1 MNKLSNQISST
12 NKLVSKLEKRITDLE
27 NILNKNNKLFHKEQI
42 NKDENNNSQQNLDAS
57 YFFQIKSLK
66 EKVDNLSR
74 STNENLE
81 QLRTDI
87 TKDFTD
93 RTSLLQNII
102 EEKSMKIDSYNNCAL
117 NNQYMHKSVENNLNS
132 KISFVESE
140 IFSSIKKLSE
150 DLNSNSAKIDF
161 IEKRQNDNFN
171 LIKEQITNINN
182 KIINF
187 QNEFN
192 ILNQFKNNANQN
204 FEGMASDIIQQ
215 QDIIN
220 NFTSKILNKM
230 NNFELNFEKNN
241 QIIDEELKR
250 LVQWKD
256 DIYKNI
262 EIINEKTIAEIK
274 NFCEDLSKD
283 LQKNQN
289 EMTLLENH
297 LIDEQKNFGKFVQEK
312 MSSYEININK
322 SIEYTSEDLKF
333 VQKDVDNL
341 KKNFEDFKDKTF
353 EAVNDIEKYQNKK
366 YDDLFRI
373 MTVNN
378 LVMPNFNYNNKIIK
392 GNNAIE
398 TVNNNIII
406 NEQNYNI
413 GLSKDN

>member
-1 MNKLSNQISST
+1 MQ
-12 NKLVSKLEKRITDLE
+12 
-27 NILNKNNKLFHKEQI
+27 
-42 NKDENNNSQQNLDAS
+42 
-57 YFFQIKSLK
+57 
-66 EKVDNLSR
+66 
-74 STNENLE
+74 
-81 QLRTDI
+81 
-87 TKDFTD
+87 
-93 RTSLLQNII
+93 
-102 EEKSMKIDSYNNCAL
+102 IDSYNNCAL

-241 QIIDEELKR
+241 QIIDEELKG

-366 YDDLFRI
+366 YDELFRI